1 MYSLGN
7 TDAFTCNADRISKN
21 EKTVRGEK
29 KVVLN
34 RERDNIIARH
44 RSHKNLLR
52 NISLNL
58 LSYLLFP
65 LTLTFVVSGS
75 PHLQEIL
82 LYIYI
87 YYYYYYY
94 SLRECKYIIRT
105 NARANTHVSATTTAA
120 FAHFFSLAFEG

>member
-87 YYYYYYY
+87 
-94 SLRECKYIIRT
+94 LLLLLLF
-105 NARANTHVSATTTAA
+105 ARVQIYNTHKRASEHTRLCDDDGSFCA
-120 FAHFFSLAFEG
+120 FLLSRV